1 MGYYKK
7 GGRICKACMK
17 KNQDGNK
24 MVEKQM
30 DEVEEFKNKYRN
42 VKKAACGT
50 QVKKKDLIPKGQE
63 GLELVQRAI
72 PVYGTYKEAK

>member
-30 DEVEEFKNKYRN
+30 DEVEEFKNKYR
-42 VKKAACGT
+42 KDKCG
-50 QVKKKDLIPKGQE
+50 
-63 GLELVQRAI
+63 
-72 PVYGTYKEAK
+72 AKMKRK